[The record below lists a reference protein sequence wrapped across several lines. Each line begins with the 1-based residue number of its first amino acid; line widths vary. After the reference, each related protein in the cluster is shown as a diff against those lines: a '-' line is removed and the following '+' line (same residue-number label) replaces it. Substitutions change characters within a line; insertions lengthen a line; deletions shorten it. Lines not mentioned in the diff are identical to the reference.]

1 MCCENEAMTNLD
13 LDILIIIISISIQC
27 TLRNVGVLYVG
38 KSETASGVSFA
49 MPPPPYS
56 DSLLFAHKLSA

>member
-27 TLRNVGVLYVG
+27 TPRNVAVLYVG

-49 MPPPPYS
+49 MPPP
-56 DSLLFAHKLSA
+56 LF